1 MKRFLNQKIAIQY
14 LPATHIP
21 QLDGV
26 RGLAIFLVLLFHC
39 YPFIAPARLGWLGV
53 DLFFVLSGFLIT
65 GILWDTKTHKDYYK
79 NFIVRRMV
87 RIFPL
92 YYTFLI
98 LFFFGIPIFTS
109 IDISN
114 FQNVQT
120 WYWLY
125 ITNWLFVFEL
135 QDWIKGIDI
144 NHFWSL
150 AIEEQFYLFWPFI
163 IYSFSRRNILNIIL
177 GFVVMSFVLRLIYLY
192 LGLEP
197 ISMYVSTFTRVD
209 SLVIGA
215 CAALLLRDQKTK
227 PILEKYLIKVFLFS
241 GAFIVFVIVLT
252 RSTSPYSLPF
262 ITIGYTLNALFFI
275 SILLLTLT
283 DFARGTFKKMGLL
296 KPLQFLGK
304 YSYALYVFH
313 LPLYSYFDHRWYVYL
328 MNLTEQHFLSRI
340 LSSSMVIMLTI
351 VISLISW
358 RVIEKPFLRVKKY
371 FIY

>member
-1 MKRFLNQKIAIQY
+1 MKRFLNQKIAINY

-92 YYTFLI
+92 YYTFLL
-98 LFFFGIPIFTS
+98 LFFIGIPVLTT
-109 IDISN
+109 IDISS
-114 FQNVQT
+114 FQAVQT

-125 ITNWLFVFEL
+125 VTNWFFVFEL

-150 AIEEQFYLFWPFI
+150 AIEEQFYLFWPFV
-163 IYSFSRRNILNIIL
+163 IYFFSRRNILNIIL
-177 GFVVMSFVLRLIYLY
+177 GFVLLSFVLRLIYL

-197 ISMYVSTFTRVD
+197 ISIYVSTFTRVD

-215 CAALLLRDQKTK
+215 AAALFVRDVKLK
-227 PILEKYLIKVFLFS
+227 SFLENHFIKLFLFS
-241 GAFIVFVIVLT
+241 GSIVFIIVLT

-262 ITIGYTLNALFFI
+262 ITVGYTFNALFFI
-275 SILLLTLT
+275 SIFLLTLT
-283 DFARGTFKKMGLL
+283 DFATGVFKKMGLFR
-296 KPLQFLGK
+296 PLQFLGK

-313 LPLYSYFDHRWYVYL
+313 LPLYSYFDHRWYAYF
-328 MNLTEQHFLSRI
+328 MELTEQHFLSRMF
-340 LSSSMVIMLTI
+340 SSSLVIMLTI
-351 VISLISW
+351 LISLISW
-358 RVIEKPFLRVKKY
+358 RLVEKPFLRVKKF